1 MLNLT
6 AQQIKVF
13 DVIKESLQSNGYPP
27 TRAEIA
33 KILDFK
39 SVNAAE
45 SHIKALVKKGVI
57 EKVPGSSRGIKL
69 VEEISGIPLIGSV
82 AAGSPITAYENVE
95 KTIHSNPLNK
105 SVDFFLRVQGESMI
119 DAGILD
125 NDLVGVR
132 KTKNAENGEIVVARL
147 EDEVTLKRFKKDSS
161 GIRLVAEN
169 KSFSDIWVDETSNFS
184 IEGKAVGIIRE
195 DPVSYT
201 HLRAHET

>member
-82 AAGSPITAYENVE
+82 AAGSLIMAYENVE

-132 KTKNAENGEIVVARL
+132 KTRNAENGEIVVARL

-169 KSFSDIWVDETSNFS
+169 KSFSDIRVDETSNFS

-195 DPVSYT
+195 D
-201 HLRAHET
+201 L

>member
-13 DVIKESLQSNGYPP
+13 DVIKESVQSNGYPP

-82 AAGSPITAYENVE
+82 AAGSPIMAYENVE

-132 KTKNAENGEIVVARL
+132 KTRNAENGEIVVARL

-169 KSFSDIWVDETSNFS
+169 KSFSDIRVNETSNFS

-195 DPVSYT
+195 D
-201 HLRAHET
+201 L

>member
-169 KSFSDIWVDETSNFS
+169 KSFSDIRVDQTSNFS

-195 DPVSYT
+195 D
-201 HLRAHET
+201 L

>member
-82 AAGSPITAYENVE
+82 AAGTPIMAYENVE

-169 KSFSDIWVDETSNFS
+169 KSFSDIRVDETSNFS

-195 DPVSYT
+195 D
-201 HLRAHET
+201 L

>member
-169 KSFSDIWVDETSNFS
+169 KSFSDIRIDETSNFS

-195 DPVSYT
+195 D
-201 HLRAHET
+201 L

>member
-82 AAGSPITAYENVE
+82 AAGSPIMAYENVE

-169 KSFSDIWVDETSNFS
+169 KSFSDIRVDETSNFS
-184 IEGKAVGIIRE
+184 IEGKALGIIRE
-195 DPVSYT
+195 D
-201 HLRAHET
+201 L

>member
-33 KILDFK
+33 RILDFK

-69 VEEISGIPLIGSV
+69 VEEASGIPLIGSV
-82 AAGSPITAYENVE
+82 AAGSPILAYENVE
-95 KTIHSNPLNK
+95 KNNSFKSLNEICR
-105 SVDFFLRVQGESMI
+105 FLPES
-119 DAGILD
+119 AR
-125 NDLVGVR
+125 R
-132 KTKNAENGEIVVARL
+132 KHDRCRNT
-147 EDEVTLKRFKKDSS
+147 
-161 GIRLVAEN
+161 
-169 KSFSDIWVDETSNFS
+169 
-184 IEGKAVGIIRE
+184 
-195 DPVSYT
+195 
-201 HLRAHET
+201 

>member
-169 KSFSDIWVDETSNFS
+169 KSFSDIRVDETSNFS
-184 IEGKAVGIIRE
+184 IEDKAVGIIRE
-195 DPVSYT
+195 D
-201 HLRAHET
+201 L

>member
-57 EKVPGSSRGIKL
+57 RKVPGSSRGIKL

-82 AAGSPITAYENVE
+82 AAGSPIMAFENVE
-95 KTIHSNPLNK
+95 KNIHSNPLNK

-119 DAGILD
+119 DAGILN

-147 EDEVTLKRFKKDSS
+147 DDEVTLKRFKKDSS
-161 GIRLVAEN
+161 GIRLLAEN
-169 KSFSDIWVDETSNFS
+169 ESFSDIKIDETSNFS

-195 DPVSYT
+195 A
-201 HLRAHET
+201 L

>member
-57 EKVPGSSRGIKL
+57 EKVTGSSRGIKL

-82 AAGSPITAYENVE
+82 AAGSPIMAYENVE

-169 KSFSDIWVDETSNFS
+169 KSFSDIRVDETSNFS

-195 DPVSYT
+195 D
-201 HLRAHET
+201 L

>member
-82 AAGSPITAYENVE
+82 AAGSPIMAYENVE

-105 SVDFFLRVQGESMI
+105 SGDFFLRVQGESMI

-147 EDEVTLKRFKKDSS
+147 EDEVTLTRFKKDSS

-169 KSFSDIWVDETSNFS
+169 KSFLDIRVDETSNFS

-195 DPVSYT
+195 D
-201 HLRAHET
+201 L

>member
-82 AAGSPITAYENVE
+82 AAGSPIMAFENVE

-132 KTKNAENGEIVVARL
+132 KTRNAENGEIVVARL
-147 EDEVTLKRFKKDSS
+147 QDEVTLKRFKKDSS

-169 KSFSDIWVDETSNFS
+169 KSFSDIKVNESSDFS

-195 DPVSYT
+195 D
-201 HLRAHET
+201 L

>member
-82 AAGSPITAYENVE
+82 AAGSPIMAYENVE

-169 KSFSDIWVDETSNFS
+169 KSFSDIRIDETSNFS

-195 DPVSYT
+195 D
-201 HLRAHET
+201 L

>member
-169 KSFSDIWVDETSNFS
+169 KSFSDIRVEETSNFS

-195 DPVSYT
+195 D
-201 HLRAHET
+201 L